1 MRDERANDEIDLVDL
16 WLILLRHWKVLAL
29 VLVAGTVL
37 GVAYALVKPEVY
49 SYRTLIE
56 IGTHIVNDDQQLIES
71 PVSLS
76 AKVSEGYRTMVLRAF
91 YDHYPDIKRVFE
103 VNVSV
108 PKDAE
113 LVVLEDEAP
122 REYGTYVQEIHEQL
136 VQLVLKD
143 HARIVSLIRNDL
155 QNELQNTRNHLTRL
169 KEEAQL
175 LNVDLERLEERHQN
189 KVAIVEQ
196 SIKLAKVELGRLE
209 QTEKIVTEQIANLE
223 RLIDQAQQNR
233 TDAMQEAGNASG
245 AMTLMLISDELQR
258 NQVLLANLRE
268 RQAVEIPNQR
278 SASQQRIEELEK
290 EKIILSNALASER
303 DRFAQQIADQGRE
316 QEQIIGEIETLELR
330 LENLRDTRT
339 IAVAAESIRPAG
351 PGKALI
357 VAVALLLS
365 GFVGLVAVFLVHM
378 SEVARSRQG

>member
-16 WLILLRHWKVLAL
+16 WLILLHHWKVLAVIL
-29 VLVAGTVL
+29 VTGTAL
-37 GVAYALVKPEVY
+37 GVAYALVKPTVY

-56 IGTHIVNDDQQLIES
+56 IGTHIVNDEQQLIES

-91 YDHYPDIKRVFE
+91 YDHYPDIERVFE

-122 REYGTYVQEIHEQL
+122 REFGGQVLEIHEQL

-155 QNELQNTRNHLTRL
+155 ENLLRNTKNHLTRL
-169 KEEAQL
+169 EEEEKL
-175 LNVDLERLEERHQN
+175 LNVELQRLQERHRSQL
-189 KVAIVEQ
+189 AIVEEG
-196 SIKLAKVELGRLE
+196 IKLATVELGRLE
-209 QTEKIVTEQIANLE
+209 QTEKIVSEQITDLQ
-223 RLIDQAQQNR
+223 RLIGEAQQNR
-233 TDAMQEAGNASG
+233 KDAMQEAGNAAG
-245 AMTLMLISDELQR
+245 AMTFMLISDELQR
-258 NQVLLANLRE
+258 NQVLLAELRE

-278 SASQQRIEELEK
+278 SAFQRQIEELEG
-290 EKIILSNALASER
+290 EKVILSNSLASER
-303 DRFAQQIADQGRE
+303 DRFAQQIADQARE
-316 QEQIIGEIETLELR
+316 QEEIAGEIATLELR

-357 VAVALLLS
+357 VAVAVLLS

-378 SEVARSRQG
+378 SGVARSRQG